1 MAHRSPSGPRARLA
15 VVVVVLVLLALIIE
29 AVLIGWDV
37 LT

>member
-1 MAHRSPSGPRARLA
+1 VVHRSPSGPRARLA
-15 VVVVVLVLLALIIE
+15 IAGVVLMLLALVTE